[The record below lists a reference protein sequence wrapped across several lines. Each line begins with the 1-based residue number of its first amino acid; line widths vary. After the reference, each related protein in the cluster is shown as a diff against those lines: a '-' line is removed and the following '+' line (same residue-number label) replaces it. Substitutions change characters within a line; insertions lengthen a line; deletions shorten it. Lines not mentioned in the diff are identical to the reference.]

1 MTHSKSIYRSP
12 AGEKAV
18 MALYD
23 AVLAQWPVQ
32 HETLHIPTRH
42 GETFV
47 IASGNLSD
55 PALVLL
61 HGAGSNSAIWG
72 ADVVKYSRRRH
83 VIAVDLPGEAGRST
97 PSRPS
102 WRSPA
107 YAEWLDDML
116 NALGLQQ
123 PTLIGISQ
131 GGWTALKYATW
142 KPERVARLVLMCP
155 GGVTPDR
162 LSFVF
167 KAVPLSLLG
176 HKGVE
181 HITRSLFGDQPVPRE
196 AREYTHLIMA
206 HFKARVGALPVF
218 TDDELR
224 RLTMPA
230 LLLLG
235 ARDPLRPSARIAAR
249 MQRLL
254 PQLNT
259 VMIPK
264 AGHILTDTAHY
275 IMPFLASTEV
285 SVHQDVGRYGAFVAL
300 GTAGRRDCVDQLM
313 AALAAQDDVATTKLV
328 DFAVGLVNTPEGSE
342 RVRHYLLYGSARQ
355 RNYAALYFKR
365 RGNHR
370 VLDEAV
376 ARGIIDREQAYAE

>member
-1 MTHSKSIYRSP
+1 MTHNNSIYQTP

-18 MALYD
+18 IALYD

-32 HETLHIPTRH
+32 HETMHIPTRH
-42 GETFV
+42 GDTFV
-47 IASGNLSD
+47 IGSGTPGD

-72 ADVVKYSRRRH
+72 ADVAKYSRRHR
-83 VIAVDLPGEAGRST
+83 VFAVDLLGEAGRSA
-97 PSRPS
+97 PDRPS

-107 YAEWLDDML
+107 YAEWLDDVL
-116 NALGLQQ
+116 NALGVQQ

-142 KPERVARLVLMCP
+142 QPERVARLVLLCP
-155 GGVTPDR
+155 GGVTRDR
-162 LSFVF
+162 LSFLV
-167 KAVPLSLLG
+167 KAVALSLQG
-176 HKGVE
+176 PRGIE
-181 HITRSLFGDQPVPRE
+181 HISRSLFGEQPVPRE
-196 AREYTHLIMA
+196 AREYTALVMA
-206 HFKARVGALPVF
+206 HFKSRTGVLPVF

-230 LLLLG
+230 QLLLG
-235 ARDPLRPSARIAAR
+235 AQDPLRPSERIAAR
-249 MQRLL
+249 MQQLL

-259 VMIPK
+259 VMLPK
-264 AGHILTDTAHY
+264 AGHILTGTPHY
-275 IMPFLASTEV
+275 ILPFLASTEL
-285 SVHQDVGRYGAFVAL
+285 SVNHDVGRYGAYVRL
-300 GTAGRRDCVDQLM
+300 GAAGRKDSVDQLM

-328 DFAVGLVNTPEGSE
+328 DFSVGLVNTPEGSE
-342 RVRHYLLYGSARQ
+342 RVRYYLLYGSARQ

-365 RGNHR
+365 RGNQR
-370 VLDEAV
+370 VLAEAV